1 MKLGEV
7 PQDQEGSK
15 YGGHQKLLYAVDE
28 QGHYQEAQSV
38 GWDAENYA
46 TDLALQE
53 LAQQARQA
61 HANWQ
66 AGHASVLPYLMYR
79 YRMDELALAQ
89 CTGLWRWRIR
99 RHFRQNVFARLSV
112 KVLARYAQAF
122 SLPLEQ
128 LSAYQQGYRDD
139 L

>member
-1 MKLGEV
+1 MFKPCAVIPVYNHGGPL
-7 PQDQEGSK
+7 PQVVTALRALQ
-15 YGGHQKLLYAVDE
+15 LPCILVDE

-79 YRMDELALAQ
+79 YRMD
-89 CTGLWRWRIR
+89 
-99 RHFRQNVFARLSV
+99 
-112 KVLARYAQAF
+112 
-122 SLPLEQ
+122 
-128 LSAYQQGYRDD
+128 
-139 L
+139 

>member
-1 MKLGEV
+1 MKLDEV
-7 PQDQEGSK
+7 PQDAGDSK

-28 QGHYQEAQSV
+28 QGEYREAHSA

-46 TDLALQE
+46 TGLALQALE
-53 LAQQARQA
+53 QQARQA
-61 HANWQ
+61 RADWQ
-66 AGHASVLPYLMYR
+66 AGRVSVLPYLMYR

-99 RHFRQNVFARLSV
+99 RHFRPGVFAGLPQT
-112 KVLARYAQAF
+112 LLQRYAQAF
-122 SLPLEQ
+122 SLPLEH
-128 LSAYQQGYRDD
+128 LLACQQGYRDD